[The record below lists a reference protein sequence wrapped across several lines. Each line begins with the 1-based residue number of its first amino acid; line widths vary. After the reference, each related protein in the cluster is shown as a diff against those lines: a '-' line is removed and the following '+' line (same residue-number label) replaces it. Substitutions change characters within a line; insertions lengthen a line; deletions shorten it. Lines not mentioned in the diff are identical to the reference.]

1 MDNVFLLV
9 SFLLGLIFGSF
20 LNCLIW
26 RLRQGESIL
35 GRSYCPS
42 CRHLIAWHD
51 NIPVLS
57 FLFLKGRCRYCKNR
71 ISWQYPLVELITAL
85 LFAFSFYTI
94 SQVKDFSPILLV
106 FNWLF
111 IFGLILIFIYDL
123 RWQSVPMIFVWPFTV
138 IIFFINILLGIPW
151 WQLVIV
157 GAVGGLFFL
166 VQFLL
171 TKRKGVGEG
180 DIWLGLL
187 MGVALARFDL
197 LILALVLSYFIGA
210 IISVLLLVSNKKKLK
225 SKIALGPF
233 LVSGTL
239 ISLIFGVKIIN
250 WYFGLF

>member
-1 MDNVFLLV
+1 MDNLFLLV

-57 FLFLKGRCRYCKNR
+57 FLFLKGKCRHCKNR

-94 SQVKDFSPILLV
+94 SQLKDFSPILLV

-138 IIFFINILLGIPW
+138 IIFFLNIILGILW

-157 GAVGGLFFL
+157 GAVGVLFFL

-171 TKRKGVGEG
+171 TRGRGVGEG

-197 LILALVLSYFIGA
+197 LVLALVLSYFIGA
-210 IISVLLLVSNKKKLK
+210 IISVSLLVRHKKKLK

-239 ISLIFGVKIIN
+239 ISLIFGAKIIN
-250 WYFGLF
+250 WYFNLF